1 MHHGRMGGGLRRARP
16 SVMLLILL
24 AFLLA
29 GFVKGVIGLG
39 LPTVAMA
46 LLTLAMPPAEAA
58 ALLILPSLVTNLVQM
73 RPLPESARLAWRFR
87 ALLLGVVAGTLL
99 GLWLWGGL
107 GGRHAATGLG
117 ALLVLYAILGLSGWR
132 PPLPARA
139 GGVVGVL
146 TGAATAA
153 TGVFVL
159 PAVPWLQAQG
169 LGRDALVRALGLS
182 FTVSTLALAGL
193 VWSQLSGLG
202 WLSLLAVAPALL
214 GQRLGEALR
223 GRLSESGFRRCFQLG
238 LLALGLWLVV
248 RG

>member
-1 MHHGRMGGGLRRARP
+1 
-16 SVMLLILL
+16 MLTILL
-24 AFLLA
+24 VFLLA
-29 GFVKGVIGLG
+29 GLVKGVIGLG
-39 LPTVAMA
+39 LPTVAMG

-73 RPLPESARLAWRFR
+73 RPFAEAARLAWRFR
-87 ALLLGVVAGTLL
+87 ALLAGVVAGTLA

-107 GGRHAATGLG
+107 GGRHAAQGLG
-117 ALLVLYAILGLSGWR
+117 ALLLLYAMLGLSGWKPLL
-132 PPLPARA
+132 PPGAALP
-139 GGVVGVL
+139 VGVA
-146 TGAATAA
+146 TGAVTAA

-193 VWSQLSGLG
+193 VWPQLAGLG

-214 GQRLGEALR
+214 GQRIGEALR
-223 GRLSESGFRRCFQLG
+223 GRLSESGFRRCFLLG
-238 LLALGLWLVV
+238 LLVLGLWLLL
-248 RG
+248 R

>member
-1 MHHGRMGGGLRRARP
+1 MTT
-16 SVMLLILL
+16 VLLI
-24 AFLLA
+24 FLLA
-29 GFVKGVIGLG
+29 GLVKGVIGLG
-39 LPTVAMA
+39 LPTVAMG
-46 LLTLAMPPAEAA
+46 LLTLLMPPAEAA

-73 RPLPESARLAWRFR
+73 RPFGEAARLAWRFR
-87 ALLLGVVAGTLL
+87 ALFAGVVLGTFL

-107 GGRHAATGLG
+107 GGRHAAAGLG
-117 ALLVLYAILGLSGWR
+117 ALLALYAILGLSGWK

-146 TGAATAA
+146 TGGVTAA

-193 VWSQLSGLG
+193 VWPQLAGLG

-214 GQRLGEALR
+214 GQRIGEALR

-238 LLALGLWLVV
+238 LLALGLWLLL
-248 RG
+248 RP